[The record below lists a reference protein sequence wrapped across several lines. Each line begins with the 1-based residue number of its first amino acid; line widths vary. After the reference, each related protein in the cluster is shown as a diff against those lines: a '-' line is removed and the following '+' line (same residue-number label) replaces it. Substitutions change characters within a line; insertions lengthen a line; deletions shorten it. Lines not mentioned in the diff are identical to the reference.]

1 MQIFGNITKHWQ
13 GLENMSLK
21 NESIVEPNKIKIGIL
36 ENDDFFLE
44 ELKNRISELDNVSE
58 IFFWKTG
65 EMLLRDPKHKNI
77 DILFLDIMLPG
88 ISGIEVVKNLS
99 EKNENV
105 KVIMLTNMNSDEM
118 IFNSIKNGAL
128 GYLLKSELGQI
139 KNIVE
144 VLLGGGAY
152 ITPTIA
158 LRVFSS
164 FRRPIDR
171 PKVYLTDREKQILE
185 LLVKGKTIP
194 LVSKFLDLSE
204 HTVQGYVKSIYRK
217 LQVHNRSELALKVQ
231 EYSIL

>member
-1 MQIFGNITKHWQ
+1 
-13 GLENMSLK
+13 MSLK
-21 NESIVEPNKIKIGIL
+21 SDLPEEKDKIKIGIL
-36 ENDDFFLE
+36 ENDEYFLG
-44 ELKNRISELDNVSE
+44 ELKERISVINNVSE
-58 IFFWKTG
+58 ILTWQTG
-65 EMLLRDPKHKNI
+65 EMLLRDPRHKII

-88 ISGIEVVKNLS
+88 INGIEVVKILS
-99 EKNENV
+99 EKNENI

-139 KNIVE
+139 QSIID
-144 VLLGGGAY
+144 VLLEGGAY

-164 FRRPIDR
+164 FRKPIDK

-194 LVSKFLDLSE
+194 LVSKFLSLSE

-217 LQVHNRSELALKVQ
+217 LQVHNRSELAMKVQ

>member
-1 MQIFGNITKHWQ
+1 
-13 GLENMSLK
+13 MSHK
-21 NESIVEPNKIKIGIL
+21 YEASGDSNVIKIGIL

-44 ELKNRISELDNVSE
+44 ELKSRISELDNVSE
-58 IFFWKTG
+58 IFSWKTG
-65 EMLLRDPKHKNI
+65 EMLLRDPQHKNI

-88 ISGIEVVKNLS
+88 INGIEVVKILS
-99 EKNENV
+99 EKNENI

-139 KNIVE
+139 KNIVD

-164 FRRPIDR
+164 FRRPIDK

>member
-1 MQIFGNITKHWQ
+1 MSHKSNL
-13 GLENMSLK
+13 LEDK
-21 NESIVEPNKIKIGIL
+21 NQIKIGIL
-36 ENDDFFLE
+36 ENDEYFLG
-44 ELKNRISELDNVSE
+44 ELKDRISELKNVSE
-58 IFFWKTG
+58 ILTWQTG
-65 EMLLRDPKHKNI
+65 EILLRDPRHKSI

-88 ISGIEVVKNLS
+88 INGIEVVKILS
-99 EKNENV
+99 EKNENI

-139 KNIVE
+139 QSIID
-144 VLLGGGAY
+144 VLLEGGAY

-164 FRRPIDR
+164 FRKPLDK

-194 LVSKFLDLSE
+194 LVSKFLNLSE

-217 LQVHNRSELALKVQ
+217 LQVHNRSELAMKVQ

>member
-1 MQIFGNITKHWQ
+1 
-13 GLENMSLK
+13 MSL
-21 NESIVEPNKIKIGIL
+21 NNDSITELNRIKIGIL

-44 ELKNRISELDNVSE
+44 ELKNRISELANVSE
-58 IFFWKTG
+58 ILSWKTG
-65 EMLLRDPKHKNI
+65 EMLLRDPKHKSI

-88 ISGIEVVKNLS
+88 INGIEVVKILS
-99 EKNENV
+99 EKNENI

-139 KNIVE
+139 KNIVD
-144 VLLGGGAY
+144 VLIGGGAY

-164 FRRPIDR
+164 FRRPIDK

-185 LLVKGKTIP
+185 LLIKGKTIP

>member
-1 MQIFGNITKHWQ
+1 
-13 GLENMSLK
+13 MSHDSS
-21 NESIVEPNKIKIGIL
+21 NETNQIKIGIL
-36 ENDDFFLE
+36 ENDEYFLD
-44 ELKNRISELDNVSE
+44 ELKNRISELENVSD
-58 IFFWKTG
+58 IFSWQTA
-65 EMLLRDPKHKNI
+65 EMLLRDPLHKKM
-77 DILFLDIMLPG
+77 DLLFLDIMLPG
-88 ISGIEVVKNLS
+88 ISGIEVVKILT
-99 EKNENV
+99 EKNENI
-105 KVIMLTNMNSDEM
+105 KIIMLTNMNSDEM

-139 KNIVE
+139 KSIIDV
-144 VLLGGGAY
+144 VLGGGAY

-164 FRRPIDR
+164 FRPQSDK
-171 PKVYLTDREKQILE
+171 PKIYLTAREKQILE

-194 LVSKFLDLSE
+194 SVSKFLDLSE

>member
-1 MQIFGNITKHWQ
+1 
-13 GLENMSLK
+13 MSLK
-21 NESIVEPNKIKIGIL
+21 SDLPEEKDKIKIGIL
-36 ENDDFFLE
+36 ENDEYFLG
-44 ELKNRISELDNVSE
+44 ELKERISVINNVSE
-58 IFFWKTG
+58 ILTWQTG
-65 EMLLRDPKHKNI
+65 EMLLRDPRHKSI

-88 ISGIEVVKNLS
+88 INGIEVVKILS
-99 EKNENV
+99 EKNENI

-139 KNIVE
+139 QSIID
-144 VLLGGGAY
+144 VLLEGGAY

-164 FRRPIDR
+164 FRKPIDK

-194 LVSKFLDLSE
+194 LVSKFLSLSE

-217 LQVHNRSELALKVQ
+217 LQVHNRSELAMKVQ

>member
-1 MQIFGNITKHWQ
+1 
-13 GLENMSLK
+13 MSL
-21 NESIVEPNKIKIGIL
+21 NNGSITELSRIKIGIL

-44 ELKNRISELDNVSE
+44 ELKNRISELANVSE
-58 IFFWKTG
+58 ILSWKTG
-65 EMLLRDPKHKNI
+65 EMLLRDPQHKVI

-88 ISGIEVVKNLS
+88 ISGIEVVKILS
-99 EKNENV
+99 EKNENI

-139 KNIVE
+139 KNIVD

-164 FRRPIDR
+164 FRPPIDK
-171 PKVYLTDREKQILE
+171 PKIYLTDREKQILE

>member
-1 MQIFGNITKHWQ
+1 MKLWKEQ
-13 GLENMSLK
+13 ENMS
-21 NESIVEPNKIKIGIL
+21 PNSEKKEELNQIKIGIL
-36 ENDDFFLE
+36 ENDEFFLE
-44 ELKNRISELDNVSE
+44 ELKNRISELTNVSE
-58 IFFWKTG
+58 IRSWETG
-65 EMLLRDPKHKNI
+65 EILLRDPSYKSL

-88 ISGIEVVKNLS
+88 MSGIEVVKVLS
-99 EKNENV
+99 EKNENI

-139 KNIVE
+139 NSIVD
-144 VLLGGGAY
+144 VVLGGGAY

-164 FRRPIDR
+164 FRKPIDK

-231 EYSIL
+231 EFSIL

>member
-1 MQIFGNITKHWQ
+1 
-13 GLENMSLK
+13 MSHK
-21 NESIVEPNKIKIGIL
+21 YEASTDSNVIKIGIL

-44 ELKNRISELDNVSE
+44 ELKSRISELDNVSE
-58 IFFWKTG
+58 IFSWKTG
-65 EMLLRDPKHKNI
+65 EMLLRDPQHKNI

-88 ISGIEVVKNLS
+88 INGIEVVKILS
-99 EKNENV
+99 EKNENI

-139 KNIVE
+139 KNIVD

-164 FRRPIDR
+164 FRRPIDK

>member
-1 MQIFGNITKHWQ
+1 MKIFGSTTKHWQ
-13 GLENMSLK
+13 ERENMSHK
-21 NESIVEPNKIKIGIL
+21 NESINDSNAIKIGIL
-36 ENDDFFLE
+36 ENDNFFLE

-58 IFFWKTG
+58 ILSWKTG
-65 EMLLRDPKHKNI
+65 EMLLRDPQHKNI

-88 ISGIEVVKNLS
+88 INGIEVVKILS
-99 EKNENV
+99 EKNENI

-139 KNIVE
+139 KNIAD

-164 FRRPIDR
+164 FRRPIDK
-171 PKVYLTDREKQILE
+171 PKIYLTDREKQILE
-185 LLVKGKTIP
+185 LLIKGKTIP

-231 EYSIL
+231 EFSIL

>member
-1 MQIFGNITKHWQ
+1 
-13 GLENMSLK
+13 MSLK

>member
-1 MQIFGNITKHWQ
+1 M
-13 GLENMSLK
+13 
-21 NESIVEPNKIKIGIL
+21 ESSADSKTIRIGIL

-58 IFFWKTG
+58 ILSWKTG
-65 EMLLRDPKHKNI
+65 EMLLRDPQHKNI

-88 ISGIEVVKNLS
+88 INGIEVVKILS
-99 EKNENV
+99 EKNENI

-139 KNIVE
+139 KNIVD

-164 FRRPIDR
+164 FRRSIDK

-194 LVSKFLDLSE
+194 LLSKFLDLSE

>member
-1 MQIFGNITKHWQ
+1 MKVFGNTTRLYREQ
-13 GLENMSLK
+13 LSMSHDSS
-21 NESIVEPNKIKIGIL
+21 NETNQIKIGIL
-36 ENDDFFLE
+36 ENDEYFLD
-44 ELKNRISELDNVSE
+44 ELKNRISELENVSD
-58 IFFWKTG
+58 IFSWQTA
-65 EMLLRDPKHKNI
+65 EMLLRDPLHKKM
-77 DILFLDIMLPG
+77 DLLFLDIMLPG
-88 ISGIEVVKNLS
+88 ISGIEVVKILT
-99 EKNENV
+99 EKNENI
-105 KVIMLTNMNSDEM
+105 KIIMLTNMNSDEM

-139 KNIVE
+139 KSIIDV
-144 VLLGGGAY
+144 VLGGGAY

-164 FRRPIDR
+164 FRPQSDK
-171 PKVYLTDREKQILE
+171 PKIYLTAREKQILE

-194 LVSKFLDLSE
+194 SVSKFLDLSE

>member
-1 MQIFGNITKHWQ
+1 
-13 GLENMSLK
+13 MSHK
-21 NESIVEPNKIKIGIL
+21 NERITDSNAVKIGIL

-44 ELKNRISELDNVSE
+44 ELKNRISDLDNVSE
-58 IFFWKTG
+58 VLSWNTG
-65 EMLLRDPKHKNI
+65 EMLLRDPQHKNI

-88 ISGIEVVKNLS
+88 INGIEVVKILS
-99 EKNENV
+99 EKNENI

-139 KNIVE
+139 KNIVD

-164 FRRPIDR
+164 FRRPIDK

-185 LLVKGKTIP
+185 LLIKGKTIP

>member
-194 LVSKFLDLSE
+194 LLSKFLDLSE

>member
-1 MQIFGNITKHWQ
+1 
-13 GLENMSLK
+13 MSLK

-58 IFFWKTG
+58 ILFWKTG

-231 EYSIL
+231 EYFIL

>member
-1 MQIFGNITKHWQ
+1 MRPSQEQ
-13 GLENMSLK
+13 ENMSLK
-21 NESIVEPNKIKIGIL
+21 NNNVKNSPSIRIGIL
-36 ENDDFFLE
+36 ENDEFFLE
-44 ELKNRISELDNVSE
+44 ELKTRISELENVAE
-58 IFFWKTG
+58 ILSWKTG
-65 EMLLRDPKHKNI
+65 EMLLRDPQHKNI

-88 ISGIEVVKNLS
+88 INGIEVVKILS
-99 EKNENV
+99 EKIDNI

-139 KNIVE
+139 KSIIDVI
-144 VLLGGGAY
+144 LDGGAY

-164 FRRPIDR
+164 FRSPVDK

-217 LQVHNRSELALKVQ
+217 LQVHNRSELALRVQ

>member
-1 MQIFGNITKHWQ
+1 
-13 GLENMSLK
+13 MSHK
-21 NESIVEPNKIKIGIL
+21 MESSADSQTIRIGIL

-58 IFFWKTG
+58 ILSWKTG
-65 EMLLRDPKHKNI
+65 EMLLRDPQHKNI

-88 ISGIEVVKNLS
+88 ISGIEVVKILS
-99 EKNENV
+99 EKNENI

-139 KNIVE
+139 KNIVD

-164 FRRPIDR
+164 FRRPIDK

>member
-1 MQIFGNITKHWQ
+1 MSPNSEKNIDPIQ
-13 GLENMSLK
+13 L
-21 NESIVEPNKIKIGIL
+21 KIGIL
-36 ENDDFFLE
+36 ENDEFFLE
-44 ELKNRISELDNVSE
+44 ELKNRISELTNVSE
-58 IFFWKTG
+58 IHSWETG
-65 EMLLRDPKHKNI
+65 EILLRDPRHKTL

-88 ISGIEVVKNLS
+88 MSGIEVVKVLS
-99 EKNENV
+99 EKNENI

-139 KNIVE
+139 KSIVD
-144 VLLGGGAY
+144 VLLDGGAY

-164 FRRPIDR
+164 FRKPVDK

-231 EYSIL
+231 EYFIL